1 MKASSSS
8 ISHSAT
14 VILARVSSKSQE
26 DEGYSL
32 DSQLKLLTSYCEIKN
47 LDVVKVFKIAETA
60 SKEQSRKVFQEL
72 LAYLTENNVYHLT
85 VEKTDRFTRNFRDA
99 VAIDD
104 WLEHDDCRFLHA
116 VKENLLLHK
125 NAKSDVKF
133 MWNIHLS
140 VAKKYT
146 DNLREEAMK
155 GWAEKLA
162 QGWLPS
168 VPPPGYMT
176 VSMHGKRIHIP
187 DPKTKQLILRAF
199 KLYLDPSQSIA
210 SVAIEMAKMGIRTRQ
225 GRPYAKSKVQKML
238 TNPFYIGINQFNGKE
253 YPGAQE
259 TFISESLFKQVQ
271 QKLRRGR
278 PIILA
283 KHNPVFKSLI
293 HCQDCGGL
301 ITWQRQKGRFYGG
314 CQRLSKACQGR
325 KFLREDKVEEVILEH
340 LQKLVCPSPD
350 VIDWVCEQK
359 RREHKADIEGRERIV
374 ASIATQLARLELMDS
389 RLYDD
394 KLAGDITKERYEE
407 KHAVF
412 EAQIKDLAQKKTE
425 TESGASSTLESSITI
440 LKLSQKAATIYTKKT
455 PEQKRIIITKLFS
468 SITAS
473 NGILSVTYTDFA
485 KAIAEKVEITHQILG
500 GEK

>member
-1 MKASSSS
+1 MSISSSPS
-8 ISHSAT
+8 SHSAT

-32 DSQLKLLTSYCEIKN
+32 DAQLKLLTSYCEVKN
-47 LDVVKVFKIAETA
+47 LTVVKIFKIAETA
-60 SKEQSRKVFQEL
+60 SKEHSRKVFQEL
-72 LAYLTENNVYHLT
+72 LAYLIENNVYHLT

-104 WLEHDDCRFLHA
+104 WLEQNEQRYLHA

-125 NAKSDVKF
+125 NAKSDIKF

-168 VPPPGYMT
+168 VPPPGYVT
-176 VSMHGKRIHIP
+176 VSLHGKRIHIP
-187 DPKTKQLILRAF
+187 DPKTKALILRAF
-199 KLYLDPSQSIA
+199 KLYLDPNQSIS
-210 SVAIEMAKMGIRTRQ
+210 SVAIEMDKMGIRTRQ

-238 TNPFYIGINQFNGKE
+238 TNPFYIGINHFNDKD

-278 PIILA
+278 PVVLA
-283 KHNPVFKSLI
+283 KHNPVFKGLI
-293 HCQDCGGL
+293 TCQDCNGL
-301 ITWQRQKGRFYGG
+301 ITWQRQKERFYGG

-325 KFLREDKVEEVILEH
+325 KFLREDKVEEIIVAH
-340 LQKLVCPSPD
+340 LDKLVCPSPD

-359 RREHKADIEGRERIV
+359 RREHKDDIESRERLV
-374 ASIATQLARLELMDS
+374 ASISTQLTRLELMDS

-407 KHAVF
+407 KHAIF
-412 EAQIKDLAQKKTE
+412 EAQIKDLVQKKTE
-425 TESGASSTLESSITI
+425 AEGGANSTLEGSISI
-440 LKLSQKAATIYTKKT
+440 LKLSQKAATIYIKKT
-455 PEQKRIIITKLFS
+455 PEQKRVIITKLFS
-468 SITAS
+468 SIS
-473 NGILSVTYTDFA
+473 SRDGIISVTYTDFA